1 MGYRAGNN
9 ITTGNNNVII
19 GTSATASAATVN
31 DEITLGNASTATL
44 RCQQTSITALS
55 DARDKKDVE
64 DANIGLD
71 FINDLRPVKFVWD
84 TRDGDRKDIKEVGF
98 IAQELDEVQQKH
110 GVEDYLQLVLK
121 NNPDKLEAAPGKL
134 IPILVQAIKDLKKEI
149 DELKKA

>member
-1 MGYRAGNN
+1 MGCLAGSSLSGGSNN
-9 ITTGNNNVII
+9 TII
-19 GTSATASAATVN
+19 GYSAQASSGTVSN
-31 DEITLGNASTATL
+31 EITFGNSSVATL
-44 RCQQTSITALS
+44 RCNVTSITALS

-84 TRDGDRKDIKEVGF
+84 TRDGAKKDIKEVGF

-110 GVEDYLQLVLK
+110 GVEDHLQLVLK
-121 NNPDKLEAAPGKL
+121 NNPDKLEASQGKL